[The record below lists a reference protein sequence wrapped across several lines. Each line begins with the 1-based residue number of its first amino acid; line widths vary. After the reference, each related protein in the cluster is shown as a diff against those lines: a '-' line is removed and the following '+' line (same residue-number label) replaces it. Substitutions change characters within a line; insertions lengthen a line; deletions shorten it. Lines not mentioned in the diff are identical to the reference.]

1 MAALIVLENNQVSS
15 CLLDNRSIWLLGRKG
30 ANGKEGE
37 IAIYSGI
44 VSREHGELR
53 CIENQWF
60 YVDNPKNKNG
70 TYHNGIK
77 ISRPISGIRQPVLL
91 EDGDVLQMDGTVRS
105 NLGVTMLFVTT
116 PIQGEW
122 SKFALNDRN
131 ITIGSGKKCE
141 LIVHGFSLDER
152 SAKLSN
158 VNGQYFLTN
167 CGQTPA
173 CLNGKPVAQTTLLQ
187 IGDAIS
193 LNNCYLFFL
202 GDKLIYTRIRK
213 ETLPAK
219 SCIPV

>member
-1 MAALIVLENNQVSS
+1 MAALIVLENEQVFSYM
-15 CLLDNRSIWLLGRKG
+15 LDSRSIWFLGRKE
-30 ANGKEGE
+30 ANGKEEE
-37 IAIYSGI
+37 ITLSSGI

-60 YVDNPKNKNG
+60 YVDNPQNKNG
-70 TYHNGIK
+70 TYHNGVI
-77 ISRPISGIRQPVLL
+77 ISRPLFGIRQPVLL
-91 EDGDVLQMDGTVRS
+91 EDGDVLRIDGIARS
-105 NLGVTMLFVTT
+105 NLGVAMLFVTT

-122 SKFALNDRN
+122 TNFALNDRN
-131 ITIGSGKKCE
+131 ITIGSGKNCE

-152 SAKLSN
+152 NAKLSN

-167 CGQTPA
+167 CGQVPV
-173 CLNGKPVAQTTLLQ
+173 CLNGKPVTQPTLLQ

-193 LNNCYLFFL
+193 LKNCYLFFL